1 MERDDRERLLWQ
13 LAGKDNWKALEEVD
27 SWLTMFDFLPPQ
39 MRLTVDLKM
48 QGYSNPEIAE
58 AMKVSLRMVQ
68 YQLKTAKERFMNSL
82 L

>member
-27 SWLTMFDFLPPQ
+27 NWLCFFDCLPPQ
-39 MRLTVDLKM
+39 RRLTLDLKM
-48 QGYSNPEIAE
+48 QGYSIEQISKF
-58 AMKVSLRMVQ
+58 MGVTDRQV
-68 YQLKTAKERFMNSL
+68 YRQLKKAKNTIMDYL